1 MSDGN
6 KECHLGFGCIAYE
19 LCSTAAPRSDGPC
32 VVRDA
37 IAAEREA
44 CAKIA
49 ADFSLHHGCDDGEL
63 WVAAQIASE
72 IRARGQTT

>member
-1 MSDGN
+1 MNDA
-6 KECHLGFGCIAYE
+6 EDEARAQALGRFVQAAAEPLTARE
-19 LCSTAAPRSDGPC
+19 LAL
-32 VVRDA
+32 
-37 IAAEREA
+37 IQAEREA

-72 IRARGQTT
+72 IRARGQTP